1 MKSTYMYGM
10 LIYDT
15 GFYFFRFGEAAA
27 QSWILCFLLVALTVI
42 VMKLMNRKTV
52 YEL

>member
-1 MKSTYMYGM
+1 M

-15 GFYFFRFGEAAA
+15 AFLFLRFGEAAA
-27 QSWILCFLLVALTVI
+27 QSWILCIILVFLTVI